1 MNGYWC
7 VVCMRFL
14 LSVDGVVTHDDVI
27 HPNDMTFDEDKNEQ

>member
-1 MNGYWC
+1 
-7 VVCMRFL
+7 MRFL